1 MLEVETLG
9 ARGQAA
15 NTAAQG
21 RAMALRK
28 MRDGEPVS
36 EGAVRVERQLSLVQ
50 VYRGL
55 AALLVVVYH
64 ASRIVPVYFGAGA
77 DTLLDF
83 FTFGKSGVQF
93 FFVLSGF
100 IIYYIHRDDIGS
112 RSQLLPYA
120 KKRLI
125 RIYPVYIIVTVLL
138 VPFWLLIPTFGEPY
152 HKDLSALILS
162 LLLVPQSHYPHLG
175 VAWTLIHEM
184 LFYALFSA
192 LILNR
197 LLGLSMLGVWF
208 AAIGVV
214 NVLGVAPPS
223 ALLTY
228 LLSVNNLLFGFGMA
242 AAFLAT
248 TQRAPA
254 GSRAVAV
261 FVLGNAGFLA
271 VGLLA
276 NRVAPGTW
284 GQQAVLALAFG
295 VASFMILLQSKDAT
309 LDAIAR
315 RRPLL
320 RFLGDASYSIYL
332 IHYPALSLC
341 CKVMQHFEP
350 KLSPFLVFFGVS
362 IFAVLCGV
370 GLHVSIER
378 PAVKVLR
385 KRLLG
390 TPGPLR
396 DVATPT

>member
-1 MLEVETLG
+1 
-9 ARGQAA
+9 
-15 NTAAQG
+15 
-21 RAMALRK
+21 MALRK

-36 EGAVRVERQLSLVQ
+36 EGAARVERQLSVVQ

-55 AALLVVVYH
+55 AALLVVLYH

-77 DTLLDF
+77 DTLMDF

-125 RIYPVYIIVTVLL
+125 RIFPVYIIVTLL
-138 VPFWLLIPTFGEPY
+138 LEPFWLLIPTFGEPY
-152 HKDLSALILS
+152 HKDLSALICS
-162 LLLVPQSHYPHLG
+162 LLLIPQSHYPHLG

-184 LFYALFSA
+184 LFYALFA
-192 LILNR
+192 TLILNR
-197 LLGLSMLGVWF
+197 LLGISMLAAWF
-208 AAIGVV
+208 AAIGIV
-214 NVLGVAPPS
+214 NVLAVAPPS

-248 TQRAPA
+248 RHRERA
-254 GSRAVAV
+254 GSGAVV
-261 FVLGNAGFLA
+261 MFVLGNAGFLA
-271 VGLLA
+271 VGLVA
-276 NRVAPGTW
+276 NRIGGHFTW
-284 GQQAVLALAFG
+284 AQQAGLALAFG
-295 VASFMILLQSKDAT
+295 VASFMILMQSRNAT
-309 LDAIAR
+309 LDAIAGQ
-315 RRPLL
+315 RPLM

-341 CKVMQHFEP
+341 CKVMQHVQP
-350 KLSPFLVFFGVS
+350 KLSPFLVFFAVS
-362 IFAVLCGV
+362 ILAVLCGV
-370 GLHVSIER
+370 ALHVSVER
-378 PAVKVLR
+378 PTVKLLR

-390 TPGPLR
+390 APGPLR
-396 DVATPT
+396 DVAAPT